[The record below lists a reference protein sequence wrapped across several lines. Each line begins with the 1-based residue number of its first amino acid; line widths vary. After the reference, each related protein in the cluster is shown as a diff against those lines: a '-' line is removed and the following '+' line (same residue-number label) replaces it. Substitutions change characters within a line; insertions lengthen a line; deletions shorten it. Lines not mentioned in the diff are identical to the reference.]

1 MRCVTVGMCLLLA
14 ACGTMNGLGQDMQS
28 AGAGLSEKA
37 TEHQR
42 PPPPPQVLAYPPT
55 AYAPYDDR
63 YDQP

>member
-28 AGAGLSEKA
+28 AGASLSEKA

-42 PPPPPQVLAYPPT
+42 PPPPAYPPT
-55 AYAPYDDR
+55 AYTPYDDR
-63 YDQP
+63 YNQP